1 MSTPS
6 TPSTPCTPPAEP
18 YEVNFITEK
27 DFEATIEFLRT
38 FFFRDEPLNV
48 NIKLLDGEN
57 ARCMDLENYC
67 LDVLKEGLSLKA
79 VSASG
84 VLIGVC
90 LNGIVKREGDEHNED
105 VCKHDKF
112 KKILDLLD
120 TVDEQANVFGLFPE
134 VDKYMSVKIL
144 SVDGKWRGR
153 KIAQELMAHTR

>member
-6 TPSTPCTPPAEP
+6 TPSTPCTPPAEA
-18 YEVNFITEK
+18 YEINRITET
-27 DFEATIEFLRT
+27 DFEAVLEFLRT

-48 NIKLLDGEN
+48 NIKLLDGDN
-57 ARCMDLENYC
+57 ARCEELENYC
-67 LDVLKEGLSLKA
+67 LEVMRDGMSLKA

-84 VLIGVC
+84 ALIGVC
-90 LNGIVKREGDEHNED
+90 LNGMVKREGDEHDGEFCKD
-105 VCKHDKF
+105 VKF

-120 TVDEQANVFGLFPE
+120 TVDEQANVFGLFAD

-153 KIAQELMAHTR
+153 KIAQELMGHTR

>member
-6 TPSTPCTPPAEP
+6 TPSTPCTPPSEP
-18 YEVNFITEK
+18 YEVDFIGEK
-27 DFEATIEFLRT
+27 DMESVLEFLRT

-57 ARCMDLENYC
+57 ARCLELENYC
-67 LDVLKEGLSLKA
+67 LEAMKNGVSLKA

-84 VLIGVC
+84 ALIGVC
-90 LNGIVKREGDEHNED
+90 LNGIVEREGDD
-105 VCKHDKF
+105 HDDESYTDPKF
-112 KKILDLLD
+112 KKILDLLN
-120 TVDEQANVFGLFPE
+120 TVDEQANVFSLYPD